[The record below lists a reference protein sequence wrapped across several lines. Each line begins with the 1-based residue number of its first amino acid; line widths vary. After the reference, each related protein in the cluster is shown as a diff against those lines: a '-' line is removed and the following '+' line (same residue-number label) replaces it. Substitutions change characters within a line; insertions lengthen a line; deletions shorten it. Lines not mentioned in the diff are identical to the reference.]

1 MAKKLIPQ
9 LLKEVS
15 EAKTNKD
22 KVEILR
28 SNTHPALKDILRVN
42 FDSDVVSLLP
52 EGAPPYEKDDAPEG
66 YSVSSLFKTHKQFKY
81 FFKGPIGNQVQAV
94 RREKLFIDALESMHP
109 SESELLIT
117 AKDRKLK
124 GLTASIVNEA
134 FPGLLVKP
142 LAVKKAAAKK
152 PASKKATKKK
162 EK

>member
-1 MAKKLIPQ
+1 MAKKIIPEI
-9 LLKEVS
+9 LDLVS
-15 EAKTNKD
+15 AATTNKD

-42 FDSDVVSLLP
+42 FDLDVVSLLP
-52 EGAPPYEKDDAPEG
+52 EGAPPYLKDDAPEG
-66 YSVSSLFKTHKQFKY
+66 YSISSLFKTHKQFKY
-81 FFKGPIGNQVQAV
+81 FFKGPIGNQVQAA
-94 RREKLFIDALESMHP
+94 RREKLFIDVLESMHP

-142 LAVKKAAAKK
+142 VAVKKAAAKK